1 MMRETIDHNKG
12 LLRFSRL
19 ASKGT
24 NQIKQQFFYLLSQK
38 KVFLST
44 QILWLSRWQDLKMIT
59 ACKFLRG

>member
-19 ASKGT
+19 ASEGT

-59 ACKFLRG
+59 ACKYLRS